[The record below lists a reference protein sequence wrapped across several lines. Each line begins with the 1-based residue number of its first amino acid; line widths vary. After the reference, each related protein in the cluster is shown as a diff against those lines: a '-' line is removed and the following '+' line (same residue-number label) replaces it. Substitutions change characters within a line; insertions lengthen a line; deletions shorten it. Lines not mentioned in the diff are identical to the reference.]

1 MFLPRY
7 LQTHTANCF
16 INITTQ
22 MSSRHL
28 KIIVWKTSSCFSS
41 SPSTSSQKKNNLDFS
56 LLQVKWPHVIPDS
69 SLIPRVQCQKY
80 PLPPQ
85 PSKYQISV
93 KSDNLLTSST
103 ANILIQS
110 LLFLPWV
117 ISVASQTGFTIS
129 KLAPI

>member
-1 MFLPRY
+1 MKNKFLFF
-7 LQTHTANCF
+7 LLTLNF
-16 INITTQ
+16 ISEN
-22 MSSRHL
+22 
-28 KIIVWKTSSCFSS
+28 
-41 SPSTSSQKKNNLDFS
+41 NNLDFS

-69 SLIPRVQCQKY
+69 SLIPHVQCQKY
-80 PLPPQ
+80 PLPL

-93 KSDNLLTSST
+93 KSDYILTSSS